1 MTGGLIS
8 VPTDSSRLFLALI
21 GGAHDLVL
29 IPHFLS
35 QMEKCVMSRMTKG
48 DKGKKPSPRP
58 PNNAWLFWARLAV
71 KLLLYITGGGD
82 LP

>member
-1 MTGGLIS
+1 
-8 VPTDSSRLFLALI
+8 
-21 GGAHDLVL
+21 
-29 IPHFLS
+29 
-35 QMEKCVMSRMTKG
+35 MSRMTKG